1 MASQHRPS
9 EGLKSIVGGAL
20 VGLGLHILFGNLD
33 RVAEQMKHML
43 GSAASAQNPTTLTFK
58 ELNNGS
64 TFAFVDS
71 APMSKAKGEP
81 TASLGDRI
89 VFTNP
94 LVDTAGKRVGRLYSH
109 CTAVVAARSAAKAAF
124 ACEAVVVLGDG
135 TITVQTFLAH
145 AGATVNGTVTGGTG
159 TYANARGTLNSRPT
173 KSGAN
178 DTITLAV

>member
-1 MASQHRPS
+1 MFPVSR
-9 EGLKSIVGGAL
+9 IAL
-20 VGLGLHILFGNLD
+20 GVVTLAATGCAL
-33 RVAEQMKHML
+33 AL
-43 GSAASAQNPTTLTFK
+43 GSAASAQNATTLTFK
-58 ELNNGS
+58 ELNKGS

-94 LVDTAGKRVGRLYSH
+94 LVDTSGKRIGRLYSH
-109 CTAVVAARSAAKAAF
+109 CTAVVAARSAFNASF
-124 ACEAVVVLGDG
+124 ACEAVVVLGGG
-135 TITVQTFLAH
+135 TLTVQTFLAH
-145 AGATVNGTVTGGTG
+145 GGATVNGTVTGGTG
-159 TYANARGTLNSRPT
+159 TYANARGTLNSKPT

>member
-1 MASQHRPS
+1 MFPGSR
-9 EGLKSIVGGAL
+9 IAL
-20 VGLGLHILFGNLD
+20 GV
-33 RVAEQMKHML
+33 VALAATGCALAL
-43 GSAASAQNPTTLTFK
+43 GSAASAQKPTTVTFK
-58 ELNNGS
+58 ELNKGS

-94 LVDTAGKRVGRLYSH
+94 LVDTSGKRIGRLYSH
-109 CTAVVAARSAAKAAF
+109 CTAVVAARSAFNAAF
-124 ACEAVVVLGDG
+124 ACEGVVVLGGG
-135 TITVQTFLAH
+135 TMTVQTFLAH
-145 AGATVNGTVTGGTG
+145 GGATVNGAVTGGTG
-159 TYANARGTLNSRPT
+159 AYANARGTLNSKPT